1 MKYNFDNTA
10 KVSKK
15 AIAFAQA
22 CVDDNTLGELVRAS
36 ETYPDETDM
45 KTWGLVESGYKWA
58 IQAALY
64 AKVKDGSIMDDG
76 RVII

>member
-1 MKYNFDNTA
+1 MKYNFENPA

-15 AIAFAQA
+15 AITFAQS
-22 CVDDNTLGELVRAS
+22 CVDMNTLGELVRAS
-36 ETYPDETDM
+36 EEKVDETDM

-58 IQAALY
+58 IQAALN
-64 AKVKDGSIMDDG
+64 AKVNNGSITDDG